1 MKSARSM
8 EKMVVLLLV
17 TTGFCI
23 SAYAQQASQKIGAA
37 AIKSAA
43 GLTGTPI
50 ASTTA
55 EKLPL
60 RRVVL
65 YKSGVGYFEHD
76 GKVRGNEDVEIDL
89 TSSQLDD
96 VLKSLTALDL
106 SGGRV
111 VGASYNSQEPAGH
124 QLESLPVPV
133 SDKTTLSSLLE
144 ELRGARLEVHTSAGA
159 FTGRL
164 LSVEEK
170 SRKEG
175 TAEVKVDQ
183 VSLLGESGEVRQFAL
198 EPGTSVRFADHDLE
212 QELTRALGLLD
223 ASHQEDTR
231 HLVLTTLGS
240 GERQI
245 RVSYISEVPVWK
257 TTYRIVLPGE
267 VNPSGNKPLLQGW
280 AVVDNTVGEDWNDVE
295 LSLAAGAPQS
305 FIQQISQPYYVE
317 RPEVPMPKGVLLGP
331 QTHAA
336 GFNYDLTAKLFP
348 TPAITPPPGMPGRVN
363 GVGGGSGGGVGS
375 GFGGGFVGANTTPN
389 AFLRLEAAA
398 ADSAEQY
405 AFLAAARNI
414 NAAKG
419 GALGD
424 LFEYRLKDRVTIR
437 KNQSALVPIIQTDIA
452 AEKVSLWNAGLGT
465 PRPLRA
471 LWLTNSSPL
480 VLDGGDFSVVDAN
493 AFAGEGL
500 VESIQPG
507 EKRLISYAADLAM
520 QVVSKQE
527 FAPDK
532 ITHIRVIKGVM
543 IRTVESRQSVTYTV
557 RNEDTSARTLIL
569 EHPVR
574 NGWKLSNNLKPE
586 EQSAGAY
593 RFRIEVPS
601 KETKRFTVEET
612 SPVSTQFALNNLDQ
626 ATLDIFVTQ
635 RAITPEL
642 EQALRQI
649 LAQKDALAKLDAG
662 LKAKQAGVD
671 VIVKDQDRLRENMK
685 ALKGTPEEKAL
696 TQRYTNELDDQET
709 QIAAMRKEISSLEA
723 NRRQAQQE
731 LDNTIA
737 HLTFD
742 TTM

>member
-1 MKSARSM
+1 MKSARSI

-37 AIKSAA
+37 AIKSATS
-43 GLTGTPI
+43 LTTTPI

-106 SGGRV
+106 GGGRV

-124 QLESLPVPV
+124 QLESLPVAV
-133 SDKTTLSSLLE
+133 SDKTTFSSLLE
-144 ELRGARLEVHTSAGA
+144 ELRGARLEVRTSTGG

-175 TAEVKVDQ
+175 TSEVKVDQ

-231 HLVLTTLGS
+231 HLVLTTAGT

-267 VNPSGNKPLLQGW
+267 VNPSGSKPLLQGW
-280 AVVDNTVGEDWNDVE
+280 AVVDNTVGEDWDDVE

-317 RPEVPMPKGVLLGP
+317 RPEVPMPKGVLLTP
-331 QTHAA
+331 QTHDS
-336 GFNYDLTAKLFP
+336 GFGRFDLNAKLSS
-348 TPAITPPPGMPGRVN
+348 PPPVPAPASGP
-363 GVGGGSGGGVGS
+363 GGSGS
-375 GFGGGFVGANTTPN
+375 SRGFGAGIGSASGGGIGGGTYRPD
-389 AFLRLEAAA
+389 AFLRTETGA
-398 ADSAEQY
+398 ADSAQQN

-437 KNQSALVPIIQTDIA
+437 KNQSALVPIIQTDIT

-532 ITHIRVIKGVM
+532 ITRIRVTKGVM

-601 KETKRFTVEET
+601 KETKTFTVEET

-626 ATLDIFVTQ
+626 TTLDIFVTQ

-649 LAQKDALAKLDAG
+649 LAQKDALAKLDAE
-662 LKAKQAGVD
+662 LRAKQAGVD

-709 QIAAMRKEISSLEA
+709 QLAAMRKEISSLEA
-723 NRRQAQQE
+723 KRSQAQQE
-731 LDNTIA
+731 LNTTIEN
-737 HLTFD
+737 LSFN

>member
-1 MKSARSM
+1 
-8 EKMVVLLLV
+8 
-17 TTGFCI
+17 
-23 SAYAQQASQKIGAA
+23 
-37 AIKSAA
+37 
-43 GLTGTPI
+43 
-50 ASTTA
+50 
-55 EKLPL
+55 
-60 RRVVL
+60 
-65 YKSGVGYFEHD
+65 
-76 GKVRGNEDVEIDL
+76 
-89 TSSQLDD
+89 
-96 VLKSLTALDL
+96 
-106 SGGRV
+106 
-111 VGASYNSQEPAGH
+111 
-124 QLESLPVPV
+124 
-133 SDKTTLSSLLE
+133 
-144 ELRGARLEVHTSAGA
+144 
-159 FTGRL
+159 
-164 LSVEEK
+164 
-170 SRKEG
+170 
-175 TAEVKVDQ
+175 
-183 VSLLGESGEVRQFAL
+183 
-198 EPGTSVRFADHDLE
+198 
-212 QELTRALGLLD
+212 
-223 ASHQEDTR
+223 
-231 HLVLTTLGS
+231 
-240 GERQI
+240 
-245 RVSYISEVPVWK
+245 
-257 TTYRIVLPGE
+257 
-267 VNPSGNKPLLQGW
+267 
-280 AVVDNTVGEDWNDVE
+280 
-295 LSLAAGAPQS
+295 
-305 FIQQISQPYYVE
+305 
-317 RPEVPMPKGVLLGP
+317 MPKGALLSP

-398 ADSAEQY
+398 ADSAEQN

-437 KNQSALVPIIQTDIA
+437 KNQSALVPIIQTDIT

-543 IRTVESRQSVTYTV
+543 IRTVESRQSLTYTV
-557 RNEDTSARTLIL
+557 HNEDTAARTLIL

-626 ATLDIFVTQ
+626 TTFDIFVTQ

-649 LAQKDALAKLDAG
+649 LAQKDALAKLDAE

-709 QIAAMRKEISSLEA
+709 QLAAMRKEIAALESK
-723 NRRQAQQE
+723 RSQAQQE
-731 LDNTIA
+731 LNTTIEN
-737 HLTFD
+737 LSFNTP
-742 TTM
+742 M